1 MPVSVISQC
10 GAPVQV
16 PVMSDMQPG
25 SDYTLPAATLTTLG
39 GVKQA
44 VPVQDVETIAVT
56 DIQSAQDAIAAMGTT
71 LSELMQSMRNAG
83 LLGK

>member
-16 PVMSDMQPG
+16 ATTADIQNVEAG
-25 SDYTLPAATLTTLG
+25 NVPAATITTAG
-39 GVKQA
+39 IVKQA
-44 VPVQDVETIAVT
+44 FPVQDVETIAVT